1 MTDLDTARLTVD
13 LHRIADLGPVVDTSQ
28 VLDRLT
34 HGNSSTR
41 RSMLAVSGAAAS
53 VVAVALTVGL
63 VTGAG
68 PTSGRS
74 PSATPGASAATC
86 PPPSPGEG
94 VPDCPVTPSDPGSAG
109 ELHLAGWVL
118 VSQHRDPLPTGDSR
132 RVDCIDRDYAN
143 ETASA
148 HVRLRSTVCFG
159 DVVAVAVDPADP
171 SSHVEPVRPG
181 RVVVHSAGTLPSM
194 SAYQW
199 NVSDRITVLVT
210 ASGTGMTERAL
221 REVVATV
228 TG

>member
-1 MTDLDTARLTVD
+1 MTDLDLATLTAD
-13 LHRIADLGPVVDTSQ
+13 LHRIADLGPVVEPSQ

-41 RSMLAVSGAAAS
+41 GSMVALSAAAAS

-63 VTGAG
+63 VTGEG
-68 PTSGRS
+68 PTSDRS
-74 PSATPGASAATC
+74 LSATPGASVATC

-94 VPDCPVTPSDPGSAG
+94 IPDCPVTPSDPGSAG
-109 ELHLAGWVL
+109 QLHLAGWML
-118 VSQHRDPLPTGDSR
+118 VSQHRFPLPTGDSR
-132 RVDCIDRDYAN
+132 RVDCIDRNYADKAA
-143 ETASA
+143 AS

-159 DVVAVAVDPADP
+159 DVLVVAVDPADP
-171 SSHVEPVRPG
+171 SSHIEPVRPG
-181 RVVVHSAGTLPSM
+181 QIVVHSAGTLPSM

-199 NVSDRITVLVT
+199 NASARITVLVT
-210 ASGTGMTERAL
+210 ASGTGTTERAL